1 MGKRVRKK
9 GREGE
14 EWIDQRREG
23 RMEGRKEGSS
33 GRRNGRIERRKYG
46 WKDG

>member
-14 EWIDQRREG
+14 GWIDQRREG
-23 RMEGRKEGSS
+23 RMEGRKQ
-33 GRRNGRIERRKYG
+33 RKKE
-46 WKDG
+46 WKDRTKEG